1 MEGFFTREQLKKV
14 ASVHIDKTETD
25 CLRCGLYAKCDSP
38 KMKYHGEG
46 LLKCL
51 LLAEAPG
58 AQEDKYNTQ
67 LIGPTG
73 DFLKKKLLIKGFH
86 LKRDFY
92 RINAVNCRPF
102 NPKDKTN
109 RTPSPKEI
117 ECCRPSVMK
126 TIEEL
131 QPKFIWLMGQI
142 AVQSILGEDFDSTA
156 IGQWRGTLIPDQELR
171 TWLMPLYHPSYPN
184 RDTKNANLQAFY
196 DHDLARALNHMQQH
210 MNKDFPIYEDGQSE
224 VDIVYDYNQ
233 ILSLLESINNDEN
246 LVVVDYETTG
256 LKPYIPGHRIAT
268 VSLSYKDRAIAFPY
282 EYGSFFAQ
290 QQRLRIKRGLRRIW
304 KNANIRKVAHNAK
317 FEHIW
322 TKKILDCE
330 PVNWYWCT
338 MQGAHI
344 QDNRQKWS
352 ALKFQTYINF
362 GQKTWSGDVDGY
374 LKGFPFNKIDQAPL
388 DKLLL
393 YNGLDVHW
401 TKQLLEKQE
410 LFYEK
415 NPKLKK
421 AFDLFNEGSIVLG
434 DVQSNGVPVDEEYCY
449 AERKRY
455 QRRIDVI
462 ERSIY
467 TSNEAQLF
475 KERTG
480 KDFGIKDKDFS
491 DNDLRILFYDIL
503 GYTSEKTTEKGE
515 VKSVDEETLTNLDDP
530 IANLILKRRKFR
542 KIEGTYL
549 AQFIRE
555 TNNGIMH
562 PFFDLIVPVSY
573 RGSSSAPNFQNVPKR
588 DEQAKKAT
596 RRAIIPS
603 PGNQIL
609 ESDFSGIEVAIN
621 ACYNQ
626 DPTLIAN
633 VTDPEMDMHRDSA
646 GDIWLIPTDE
656 ISKKLRFYAKNQWVF
671 PQFYGSW
678 YEQCAKNL
686 WRTANREKLETNS
699 GKRVIDLMKM
709 RNIFTLEQFM
719 DHCKMVEKKF
729 WGERFQVYA
738 QWKNTIQRIYRQQ
751 GYTETFLGFR
761 FQTYMG
767 KNECTNYQSQG
778 TAFHILLWTLINV
791 QKEIKRKALK
801 SKMMGQIHDSMVVDA
816 VPNEVTKLIK
826 MINYYGT
833 KMTRKAFKWIS
844 VPLKIDHELTEVDC
858 SWYTKKEVK

>member
-515 VKSVDEETLTNLDDP
+515 VKSVDEESGKGGLLAARRFASDPSSCERLHRP
-530 IANLILKRRKFR
+530 IAR
-542 KIEGTYL
+542 
-549 AQFIRE
+549 
-555 TNNGIMH
+555 
-562 PFFDLIVPVSY
+562 
-573 RGSSSAPNFQNVPKR
+573 SSSANSRRCLVGGDTDALNEAIRLNPKR
-588 DEQAKKAT
+588 RWANKTRAKIFAFYS
-596 RRAIIPS
+596 RRCPWHCYRGVVERRS
-603 PGNQIL
+603 HTHTYL
-609 ESDFSGIEVAIN
+609 SGIQNSLPSRAR
-621 ACYNQ
+621 
-626 DPTLIAN
+626 LWSSF
-633 VTDPEMDMHRDSA
+633 HR
-646 GDIWLIPTDE
+646 
-656 ISKKLRFYAKNQWVF
+656 
-671 PQFYGSW
+671 
-678 YEQCAKNL
+678 
-686 WRTANREKLETNS
+686 
-699 GKRVIDLMKM
+699 
-709 RNIFTLEQFM
+709 TLEAT
-719 DHCKMVEKKF
+719 V
-729 WGERFQVYA
+729 
-738 QWKNTIQRIYRQQ
+738 NIYRLCLCLCRLVRHLRQ
-751 GYTETFLGFR
+751 
-761 FQTYMG
+761 
-767 KNECTNYQSQG
+767 
-778 TAFHILLWTLINV
+778 
-791 QKEIKRKALK
+791 
-801 SKMMGQIHDSMVVDA
+801 A
-816 VPNEVTKLIK
+816 VT
-826 MINYYGT
+826 M
-833 KMTRKAFKWIS
+833 
-844 VPLKIDHELTEVDC
+844 H
-858 SWYTKKEVK
+858 